1 MNTTSSEE
9 TALATRLA
17 DRMRAARSEIVGR
30 WLERIIARVSIEPQR
45 VFPTDELLNH
55 VPILIDGIADYL
67 EHRITAHEGT
77 VPLDAKA
84 MELGALRHAQ
94 GFDAYEILKEHELL
108 TSILYNMM
116 REELEQVRGVSTDE
130 VAYCWQRVAEVIDH
144 IRQATMN
151 HFLRISAEQVRLREE
166 RLRRFNRMV
175 SHELKNRVGAIR
187 GASGLLM
194 EPWLEPTQVAQF
206 NRIVAQNAEGMQ
218 RVIENLAA
226 LSSMDSDSRQQR
238 NVLLPQAAAEVVRQL
253 RDAATLND
261 VEVEVD
267 VQIPAVE
274 VDAAAVELC
283 LANYVS
289 NAIKYS
295 DKAKARRGVRVT
307 GELVVSTPARPG
319 ELLVRVTDNGLGVG
333 QAGRQRLFE
342 QFYRAHGDTVTGVEG
357 TGLGLSIVQETV
369 ESLGGRVWTEFP
381 DEGGSVFGFALP
393 SRREEDAAAA
403 GTRREKTAVLEAR
416 TAAMVQDERS
426 SSQGT

>member
-1 MNTTSSEE
+1 MNTSSSDRN
-9 TALATRLA
+9 TLAERLA

-30 WLERIIARVSIEPQR
+30 WLERIIARVNIEPQR

-55 VPILIDGIADYL
+55 VPILVDGIADYL
-67 EHRITAHEGT
+67 EHVETAHEGT

-108 TSILYNMM
+108 AGILYNVM
-116 REELEQVRGVSTDE
+116 REELAQAGDVSADE
-130 VAYCWQRVAEVIDH
+130 VAYCWQRVGEVIEH
-144 IRQATMN
+144 IRQSTMN

-187 GASGLLM
+187 GAAGLLM
-194 EPWLEPTQVAQF
+194 EPWLEPAQVAQF
-206 NRIVAQNAEGMQ
+206 NRIVAQNAEGVQ

-226 LSSMDSDSRQQR
+226 LSRMDSDSRQQR
-238 NVLLPQAAAEVVRQL
+238 NVMLPQAAAEVVRQL

-261 VEVEVD
+261 VDVQVD
-267 VQIPAVE
+267 EQIPAVE

-295 DKAKARRGVRVT
+295 DKQRPNRWVRVT

-319 ELLVRVTDNGLGVG
+319 ELLVRVTDNGLGVDP
-333 QAGRQRLFE
+333 AARERLFE

-381 DEGGSVFGFALP
+381 SEGGSVFGFALP

-403 GTRREKTAVLEAR
+403 GTRRDKTASVETR
-416 TAAMVQDERS
+416 TSSVPAAELS
-426 SSQGT
+426 SEQGT